1 MKFGT
6 SATRCNLCMLVCLT
20 LKGNKYDP
28 ARKMCRKIEY
38 IKFDYIFV

>member
-6 SATRCNLCMLVCLT
+6 SATRRNLSMFVYLT
-20 LKGNKYDP
+20 LKGNKYYP